1 MDSRDLIRVFEN
13 LQGDTVLL
21 RAVPGFPV
29 VAMTVQ
35 LRSISVDPGHT
46 LGRPYFELF
55 PEPPEAPGSVATLI
69 ASFERVIRTRKTDH
83 HAQRFDIFDRA
94 TGRYV
99 ERYWVAINSPI
110 LDDAGEVEYILH

>member
-1 MDSRDLIRVFEN
+1 MHLRELNRVFEN

-29 VAMTVQ
+29 VAMTAQ
-35 LRSISVDPGHT
+35 LRSISLDPGHT

-69 ASFERVIRTRKTDH
+69 ASFERVIRTRMTDH